1 MDNSRLAAMFRAMTK
16 FMKHLIL
23 CAAVVGTAA
32 LISGCACCG
41 KCETKK
47 EAACGMACCA
57 DGKTTCETCPT
68 CKAKK

>member
-1 MDNSRLAAMFRAMTK
+1 MTK
-16 FMKHLIL
+16 YIKQLIAG
-23 CAAVVGTAA
+23 AAVVCVAV

-47 EAACGMACCA
+47 ASACGMACCA

-68 CKAKK
+68 CKAAKK